1 MSGLPAYRQR
11 GPVPLRCAGWSR
23 RVGILEG
30 VLAKLVMV
38 LLVIIVG
45 SFVWYFM
52 KSRISTAHQQVRDR
66 AIEGNFGRAITA
78 GPATKHLTMMGRTLT
93 LGADPVRAGEL
104 ITHVASSDDRVT
116 GIHPEQGAIVI
127 QIDGSY
133 PRIRAQ
139 LMPDRTVI
147 GVEAMTWEM
156 GFPQGAAVW
165 DRVATAISQAATH
178 QGIPVGEGARQFV
191 KDEHG
196 SGKPEVWTVRV
207 A

>member
-1 MSGLPAYRQR
+1 MF
-11 GPVPLRCAGWSR
+11 
-23 RVGILEG
+23 
-30 VLAKLVMV
+30 AKLVLV
-38 LLVIIVG
+38 LLIIIVG
-45 SFVWYFM
+45 SFVWYFV
-52 KSRISTAHQQVRDR
+52 KGKVSHAHQQVRDR
-66 AIEGNFGRAITA
+66 AVEGNIGRAIAA

-93 LGADPVRAGEL
+93 LGADPTRAGEL
-104 ITHVASSDDRVT
+104 IAHIVSSDDRVT
-116 GIHPEQGAIVI
+116 DVRSEQGAIVI

-133 PRIRAQ
+133 PRARAQ

-165 DRVATAISQAATH
+165 DRIATAISQAAGH
-178 QGIPVGEGARQFV
+178 QGIPVGEGTREFA

>member
-1 MSGLPAYRQR
+1 M
-11 GPVPLRCAGWSR
+11 
-23 RVGILEG
+23 
-30 VLAKLVMV
+30 LAKLVLV

-52 KSRISTAHQQVRDR
+52 KSKVSSTHQQVRDR
-66 AIEGNFGRAITA
+66 AIEGNFGRAVTA
-78 GPATKHLTMMGRTLT
+78 RPATKHLTMMGRTLT
-93 LGADPVRAGEL
+93 LGADPTRAGEL
-104 ITHVASSDDRVT
+104 ITHVASADDRVT
-116 GIHPEQGAIVI
+116 DVHAEAGAIVI

-133 PRIRAQ
+133 PRVRAQ
-139 LMPDRTVI
+139 LMPDRTVV

-165 DRVATAISQAATH
+165 DRIATAITQAATH
-178 QGIPVGEGARQFV
+178 QGIPVGEGAREFA